1 MVRWDRLFAELEG
14 LAADVELEERDALVG
29 ELRDGAWAET
39 GWREL
44 VGGHVVLE
52 VAGLGRVEGE
62 TQLVNDLIVH
72 LAPGPGDTGRGDRVV
87 AVAAVLEVVSSE
99 RRAPATSAVTSRLG
113 WGHVLRAARDD
124 GDRTIIT
131 RTDGASVEGYVDVVG
146 RDFVTVTS
154 GVQPAGTRRTRSVP
168 FAAIAALA
176 ISAT

>member
-1 MVRWDRLFAELEG
+1 MVRWNRLFADLEG
-14 LAADVELEERDALVG
+14 QAADVELEERDALVS

-39 GWREL
+39 GWGDL

-62 TQLVNDLIVH
+62 ARLVNDRVVH
-72 LAPGPGDTGRGDRVV
+72 LSSERGDRVV

-99 RRAPATSAVTSRLG
+99 RRATAASAVTSRLG

-131 RTDGASVEGYVDVVG
+131 RTDGVAVEGPVDVVG
-146 RDFVTVTS
+146 RDFVTVS
-154 GVQPAGTRRTRSVP
+154 PGAGRSRTVP
-168 FAAIAALA
+168 FAAIAAVTL
-176 ISAT
+176 SAT